1 MQQAEAAPRPE
12 YSHRV
17 SDEYHEL
24 EHGGVCRLRFR
35 SNFMFRRSAFRVPT
49 KLLQSVTAGPK
60 CYNPSLREARGS
72 HAHVSQVCHQRVNEL
87 QDVRAVFK
95 SVLAVVWR
103 KVGQL
108 VLEAQGV

>member
-1 MQQAEAAPRPE
+1 MNITSSNMAVCAACASGATSCSKARHFV
-12 YSHRV
+12 Y
-17 SDEYHEL
+17 
-24 EHGGVCRLRFR
+24 
-35 SNFMFRRSAFRVPT
+35 
-49 KLLQSVTAGPK
+49 LLN
-60 CYNPSLREARGS
+60 CYNPSLREARES
-72 HAHVSQVCHQRVNEL
+72 NAHVRQVCHQRVNEL